1 MSIDLSENR
10 CEPCYRGSRYM
21 YQADCSSSL
30 VCHALKLLPR
40 HACLRGGGTVG
51 EAEGEQGG
59 FSRKWGSLNSRFGVI
74 GVERGQ
80 WASRNCVQ
88 NISSIN
94 IS

>member
-1 MSIDLSENR
+1 MLCCRAPDFQFQRGDLTWQPHARLSAAL
-10 CEPCYRGSRYM
+10 PGILPGLGS
-21 YQADCSSSL
+21 
-30 VCHALKLLPR
+30 
-40 HACLRGGGTVG
+40 T
-51 EAEGEQGG
+51 EGEQGG